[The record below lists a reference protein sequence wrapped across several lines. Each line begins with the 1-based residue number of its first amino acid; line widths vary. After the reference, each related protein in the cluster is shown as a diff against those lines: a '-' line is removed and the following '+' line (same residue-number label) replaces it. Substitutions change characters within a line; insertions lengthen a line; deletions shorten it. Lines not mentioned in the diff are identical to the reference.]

1 MPLEEFY
8 RAINKVERSLIRTD
22 ADEATYDLHVIMR
35 FDFEL
40 DLLEGNLEVSDLPEA
55 WRERM
60 KSDLGVVPPDRDGV
74 LQDIHWYDGTVGGMF
89 QGYTLG
95 NIMGAQFHDA
105 ALREHPGIPDEI
117 GGGEFGTLLAWLR
130 DNIYRHGGKYT
141 TNEVLEKA
149 TGSGLNVE
157 PYAAYLRSKFGDVYE
172 L

>member
-1 MPLEEFY
+1 M
-8 RAINKVERSLIRTD
+8 IRTD

-40 DLLEGNLEVSDLPEA
+40 DLLEGNLEVRDLPEA

-60 KSDLGVVPPDRDGV
+60 KSDLGVAPPDDRDGV
-74 LQDIHWYDGTVGGMF
+74 LQDAHWYDGTVGGMF

-95 NIMGAQFHDA
+95 NIMSAQFYEA
-105 ALREHPGIPDEI
+105 ALGEHPGIPEEI
-117 GGGEFGTLLAWLR
+117 ESGEFGTLLTWLQQ
-130 DNIYRHGGKYT
+130 NIYRHGGKYT

-149 TGSGLNVE
+149 TGSTLGVE
-157 PYAAYLRSKFGDVYE
+157 PYVAYLRSKFGEIYE